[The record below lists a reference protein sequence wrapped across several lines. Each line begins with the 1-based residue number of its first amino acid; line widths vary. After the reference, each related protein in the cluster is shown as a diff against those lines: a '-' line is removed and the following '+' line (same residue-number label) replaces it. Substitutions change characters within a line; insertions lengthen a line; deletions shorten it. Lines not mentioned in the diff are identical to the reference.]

1 MEAQERAALI
11 DQLDRSFTMMP
22 TWAKAAAKHAMGAP
36 EINPATGRPFA
47 SFRQVI
53 EAASDQTLEIL
64 RDDFA
69 DNGDLLPAALAD
81 HIEHGGWRCDFCGY
95 DGQDN
100 QRYNQFC
107 ARCRVHR

>member
-11 DQLDRSFTMMP
+11 DQQDRSFTMMP
-22 TWAKAAAKHAMGAP
+22 TWAKAAAKHAMAAP
-36 EINPATGRPFA
+36 THHPETGEEFT

-69 DNGDLLPAALAD
+69 DNGDLLPAVAT
-81 HIEHGGWRCDFCGY
+81 
-95 DGQDN
+95 Q
-100 QRYNQFC
+100 
-107 ARCRVHR
+107 